1 MNKAII
7 RTLSQTD
14 VVKAGA
20 HGAEPPI
27 PKDKIDEFEE
37 FFGGI
42 GVKHS
47 FIDVTTK
54 KEYDLHITDY
64 ASSNTPHRIAPIRRY
79 RTAHALEIGDQIILE
94 KIERTDEPLYLI
106 DYLKKACVVSIYGCA
121 SEKGIVNQDKLEA
134 LLGKRVAEGQATL
147 LSPGVYEVNGKF
159 KKKSGIYKILVQ
171 SGEVELFFDN
181 NKIKLVGRVSYELD
195 FLKKSVELRKI
206 DDWKIISNSSLLYKK
221 YSDES
226 YIEDDEKIKKEI
238 DSSELVGNIS
248 TYIPSAVAK
257 EEVKET
263 KKGKKIYPRKKSV
276 SVNALKRAKNQCEYN
291 CKHKSFFRRNTNIK
305 YMEPHHIIPLQYHEE
320 FEWSLDVEA
329 NVVSL
334 CSECH
339 NQIHYGDGKKIL
351 EELWK
356 QRSSELA
363 AAKINKMKNGTL
375 LDYNLLLELYG
386 LK

>member
-106 DYLKKACVVSIYGCA
+106 DYWKKACIVSIYGCA
-121 SEKGIVNQDKLEA
+121 SEKG
-134 LLGKRVAEGQATL
+134 
-147 LSPGVYEVNGKF
+147 
-159 KKKSGIYKILVQ
+159 
-171 SGEVELFFDN
+171 
-181 NKIKLVGRVSYELD
+181 
-195 FLKKSVELRKI
+195 
-206 DDWKIISNSSLLYKK
+206 
-221 YSDES
+221 
-226 YIEDDEKIKKEI
+226 
-238 DSSELVGNIS
+238 
-248 TYIPSAVAK
+248 
-257 EEVKET
+257 
-263 KKGKKIYPRKKSV
+263 
-276 SVNALKRAKNQCEYN
+276 
-291 CKHKSFFRRNTNIK
+291 
-305 YMEPHHIIPLQYHEE
+305 
-320 FEWSLDVEA
+320 
-329 NVVSL
+329 
-334 CSECH
+334 
-339 NQIHYGDGKKIL
+339 GD
-351 EELWK
+351 
-356 QRSSELA
+356 
-363 AAKINKMKNGTL
+363 
-375 LDYNLLLELYG
+375 
-386 LK
+386 